1 MEQPQSRFS
10 LLEDVERRQDEVI
23 AQLDELN
30 ARVEAILAEWTRAEK
45 MVAEPDSDANPAL
58 PMRTIRAA

>member
-10 LLEDVERRQDEVI
+10 LLEEVERRQDEVI

-45 MVAEPDSDANPAL
+45 MISDTDSEMTPPL
-58 PMRTIRAA
+58 PVRSIRAA